1 MKMMVRKACGLLVI
15 VFLWAANAMAQ
26 STGLVDEWPTGRVYL
41 ANGDSISG
49 KITYHRSEDMIRVN
63 KPDGSVVA
71 YSPIAVRGFEAVD
84 NDGRY
89 RRVFVTQRW
98 NLGNDYSDFLAP
110 AFFEQIVI
118 GNYGLLKRETMTRR
132 DVSRDA
138 MYRGGYYPYGGYGR
152 YPMGGPMYV
161 DQRLDN
167 FFILMPSGKVKE
179 LRNVKKDLEVI
190 YGKKNSQM
198 KQYVKQNKLKYTSL
212 PDLAKIVSYLGAIS
226 QPEVKTTAVDQ

>member
-1 MKMMVRKACGLLVI
+1 MTVNT
-15 VFLWAANAMAQ
+15 FAQ
-26 STGLVDEWPTGRVYL
+26 STGLVDQWPQGRVYL
-41 ANGDSISG
+41 TSGDSVSG
-49 KITYHRSEDMIRVN
+49 KITYHRAEDMIKIN

-71 YSPIAVRGFEAVD
+71 YSPVAVRGFEAID

-132 DVSRDA
+132 DISRDP
-138 MYRGGYYPYGGYGR
+138 MYRSNYYYPYGG

-161 DQRLDN
+161 EQRLDN
-167 FFILMPSGKVKE
+167 YFILMPSGKVKE

-190 YGKKNSQM
+190 FGKKDRVM
-198 KQYVKQNKLKYTSL
+198 KDYIKQNKLKYTSL
-212 PDLAKIVSYLGAIS
+212 PDLAKIVSYFGAIS
-226 QPEVKTTAVDQ
+226 QPEVKTTSMQP